1 MAFVGISAALSHPG
15 FGAGARA
22 FEFHGRVW
30 WTSDVCGSAEKL
42 VEAQAST
49 GSTPGVYGML
59 GFWLRVLGIGSQRE
73 VRALGHPLLK
83 FSSLALLPFAQCF
96 CRGAG
101 CEKAQAD
108 MAGLLALTGGFVILS
123 LARFPSSCLMC
134 PSDSRNPCI
143 SHTVSEALPCSKQY
157 KRGPKNRGC
166 FLLPRIR
173 RMEPKL
179 IWPRHF
185 LQLRVSA

>member
-1 MAFVGISAALSHPG
+1 MWISREVG
-15 FGAGARA
+15 R
-22 FEFHGRVW
+22 
-30 WTSDVCGSAEKL
+30 
-42 VEAQAST
+42 AQAST

-59 GFWLRVLGIGSQRE
+59 GFWLKVLGIGSQRE

-108 MAGLLALTGGFVILS
+108 MAGLLALTGGFVMLS

-134 PSDSRNPCI
+134 PSDSRNPSRGGQRDQHFTHSLRSVALLEAVQTRTQESRLI
-143 SHTVSEALPCSKQY
+143 SSAEDPSDGAKV
-157 KRGPKNRGC
+157 
-166 FLLPRIR
+166 
-173 RMEPKL
+173 

-185 LQLRVSA
+185 LQLRA